1 MMKKISEVRVKCD
14 LCGGKRKIYI
24 KKEKAY
30 IYIKNEIAPLQ
41 YKEACPLCE
50 NKGYL
55 AIIRTEIV

>member
-1 MMKKISEVRVKCD
+1 MKKISEVRVKCE

-24 KKEKAY
+24 KNEKE
-30 IYIKNEIAPLQ
+30 PTQ